1 MCEINFNYCLEDVVS
16 SPNIRIA
23 QNLVALNFELF
34 VTVPENRP
42 LFNLYLTSMH
52 YLMSDSQHTSDF
64 WKHTMNGFL
73 YERISLNFRDLLE
86 ISMCQWYKSYLSPLI
101 FSKISQF
108 NNIQL
113 FRQALSSTLC
123 GFLLLLIS
131 KL

>member
-42 LFNLYLTSMH
+42 LFHLYLTSMH

-64 WKHTMNGFL
+64 
-73 YERISLNFRDLLE
+73 
-86 ISMCQWYKSYLSPLI
+86 
-101 FSKISQF
+101 
-108 NNIQL
+108 
-113 FRQALSSTLC
+113 
-123 GFLLLLIS
+123 
-131 KL
+131 